1 MPGYFTHADAGKVI
15 LTYDVHAVKLVATA
29 ESLLKSI
36 LASCAIFQARL
47 TSTKRTYHDQARI
60 TLTQT
65 YKREPR
71 TVAQWYGQ
79 DVFDA
84 CKRFAATNDIQGFAD
99 WWAGRDR
106 KLGKVSSLHL
116 SNQAMDVVP
125 SNDRSKFADAV
136 KKLSTVHGSGVK
148 RIIPKGV
155 MGEPVDHVEFHFHVC
170 P

>member
-1 MPGYFTHADAGKVI
+1 MAAYFTHEDAGKVT
-15 LTYDVHAVKLVATA
+15 LSYDPHAVKLVAKA

-60 TLTQT
+60 TITQT
-65 YKREPR
+65 YKREPT
-71 TVAQWYGQ
+71 TVARWYGQ
-79 DVFDA
+79 DVYDA
-84 CKRFAATNDIQGFAD
+84 CKRFAASQDIQAFAD
-99 WWAGRDR
+99 WWQARDK

-125 SNDRSKFADAV
+125 AKDRAKFAATV
-136 KKLSTVHGSGVK
+136 KKLSSVSGSGVK

-155 MGEPVDHVEFHFHVC
+155 MGEPVDHVEFTFHVC